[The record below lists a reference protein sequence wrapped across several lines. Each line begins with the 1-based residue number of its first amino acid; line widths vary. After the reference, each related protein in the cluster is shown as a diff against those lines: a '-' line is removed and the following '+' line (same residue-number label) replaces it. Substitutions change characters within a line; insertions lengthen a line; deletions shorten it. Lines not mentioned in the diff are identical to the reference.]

1 MAQARSRFDFQGTGG
16 GADAGA
22 ITKSAAR
29 TFSILARH
37 AALMLAAWCMET
49 GCQSLCDKALRISE
63 SLVKSKP
70 QGACALETFSRL
82 SFETSMNISRNEQRV
97 LHVLACS
104 APQRMDRGMDSFR
117 HAPKSSIKSRGLA
130 EGEDSSSNSLISQ
143 GESSTTPAHSQAF
156 PRMRSFTQFANA
168 SGQPRSCG
176 HFT

>member
-130 EGEDSSSNSLISQ
+130 ETEGFEPSIRLY
-143 GESSTTPAHSQAF
+143 TV
-156 PRMRSFTQFANA
+156 
-168 SGQPRSCG
+168 
-176 HFT
+176 